1 MEKVK
6 FELEIPIHA
15 SPNML
20 YQYISSPSNLQEWFA
35 DKVNSRGKIFSFVW
49 EDTEE
54 LAELIIKK
62 AGERIRWKW
71 LESEGD
77 ESFFEIKIEVD
88 ALTKDVS
95 LIVTDFVF
103 LKNKAMIN
111 FNSEL
116 YTKENIQLTTDN
128 RGFKYGDGIFET
140 IKVVHKKVIF
150 WEDHYFRL
158 MASMRMLR
166 MKIPMEFTLEF
177 LEQEILKT
185 VDSIEKAGNF
195 RVRLNV
201 FRKDGGLYTP
211 KTNAINYLIEA
222 SEISTQSKTTYEID
236 VFKDFYNYSG
246 LLSTIKTNN
255 RMLNTLASI
264 YADENDLDNC
274 VLLNERKG
282 VVEVANGN
290 IFIVKDTVV
299 KTPALTEGCIKG
311 IVRNKVIEILTKN
324 KDFTIEETAISPFEI
339 QKADE
344 VFITNAIAGIQ
355 VVTKYKKKSFTT
367 VLGNKLHANLKVLQI
382 AGI

>member
-1 MEKVK
+1 
-6 FELEIPIHA
+6 
-15 SPNML
+15 
-20 YQYISSPSNLQEWFA
+20 
-35 DKVNSRGKIFSFVW
+35 
-49 EDTEE
+49 
-54 LAELIIKK
+54 
-62 AGERIRWKW
+62 
-71 LESEGD
+71 
-77 ESFFEIKIEVD
+77 
-88 ALTKDVS
+88 
-95 LIVTDFVF
+95 
-103 LKNKAMIN
+103 MIN
-111 FNSEL
+111 FNGEL
-116 YTKENIQLTTDN
+116 LFKENIRLTTDN

-177 LEQEILKT
+177 LEKEILKT
-185 VDSIEKAGNF
+185 VGVLEDVSTF

-222 SEISTQSKTTYEID
+222 SESNYQTKGTYEID
-236 VFKDFYNYSG
+236 IFKDFYNYSG

-264 YADENDLDNC
+264 YANENDLDNC
-274 VLLNERKG
+274 ILVNERKG
-282 VVEVANGN
+282 VVEVANAN
-290 IFIVKDTVV
+290 IFIVKDNVV

-311 IVRNKVIEILTKN
+311 IVRSKVIDILTKN
-324 KDFTIEETAISPFEI
+324 KDFTIEEAVISPFEI

-344 VFITNAIAGIQ
+344 VFITNAIMGIQ
-355 VVTKYKKKSFTT
+355 AVTKYKKKSFNTALAT
-367 VLGNKLHANLKVLQI
+367 KLNASLKVLQI

>member
-1 MEKVK
+1 
-6 FELEIPIHA
+6 
-15 SPNML
+15 
-20 YQYISSPSNLQEWFA
+20 
-35 DKVNSRGKIFSFVW
+35 
-49 EDTEE
+49 
-54 LAELIIKK
+54 
-62 AGERIRWKW
+62 
-71 LESEGD
+71 
-77 ESFFEIKIEVD
+77 
-88 ALTKDVS
+88 
-95 LIVTDFVF
+95 
-103 LKNKAMIN
+103 MIN
-111 FNSEL
+111 FNGEL
-116 YTKENIQLTTDN
+116 LFKENIKLTTDN

-177 LEQEILKT
+177 LEKEILKT
-185 VDSIEKAGNF
+185 VAVLEDGASF

-222 SEISTQSKTTYEID
+222 SESNYKTKETYEID

-264 YADENDLDNC
+264 YANENDLDNC
-274 VLLNERKG
+274 ILVNERKG
-282 VVEVANGN
+282 VVEVANAN
-290 IFIVKDTVV
+290 IFIVKNNIV

-311 IVRNKVIEILTKN
+311 VVRSKVIDILIKN
-324 KDFTIEETAISPFEI
+324 KDFTIEETVISPFEI

>member
-1 MEKVK
+1 
-6 FELEIPIHA
+6 
-15 SPNML
+15 
-20 YQYISSPSNLQEWFA
+20 
-35 DKVNSRGKIFSFVW
+35 
-49 EDTEE
+49 
-54 LAELIIKK
+54 
-62 AGERIRWKW
+62 
-71 LESEGD
+71 
-77 ESFFEIKIEVD
+77 
-88 ALTKDVS
+88 
-95 LIVTDFVF
+95 
-103 LKNKAMIN
+103 MIN
-111 FNSEL
+111 FNGEL
-116 YTKENIQLTTDN
+116 LFKENIKLTTDN

-177 LEQEILKT
+177 LEKEILKT
-185 VDSIEKAGNF
+185 VAVLEEGASF

-222 SEISTQSKTTYEID
+222 SESNYKTKETYEID
-236 VFKDFYNYSG
+236 IFKDFYNYSG

-264 YADENDLDNC
+264 YANENDLDNC
-274 VLLNERKG
+274 ILVNERKG
-282 VVEVANGN
+282 VVEVSNAN
-290 IFIVKDTVV
+290 IFIVKNNIV

-311 IVRNKVIEILTKN
+311 VVRSKVIDILTKN
-324 KDFTIEETAISPFEI
+324 KDFTIEETVISPFEI

-344 VFITNAIAGIQ
+344 VFITNAIMGIQ
-355 VVTKYKKKSFTT
+355 AVTKYKKKSFNTD
-367 VLGNKLHANLKVLQI
+367 LAGKLHASLKFLQI